1 MAQTTAPRNV
11 TVAQTELKAGA
22 LQLPAVVM
30 QSITHIAPAIAALF
44 FIQFIVGQAGLAMP
58 VGYPIGVFF
67 VLLTGFNLVELTRA
81 MPSAG
86 GYYTYV
92 ARGIHPRAG
101 FLTAWIYMLFSPA
114 NVGPVLVFA
123 GSIFAGEL
131 GLAQES
137 IQPFALGF
145 LVVGAIF
152 VALLQYRGIQISGK
166 TMVVL
171 GIFELIVV
179 SVLGLWGFL
188 TPGPGGLNLAP
199 LNPATF
205 FAAPGFA
212 IGILFAIQAM
222 TGWESAAPL
231 AEESTNPRRS
241 VPIAIIGSILGI
253 GVFLTVVT
261 FGFFIGWGTDRVLDP
276 TNGLAA
282 APRLPGLILAKQYW
296 GVGEILPLLAI
307 FSSTIAVSIAC
318 SNVSTRMWFKMAQTG
333 TLPKAL
339 GKLHPEYK
347 TPVNAII
354 AQLILTVAIGFGLTF
369 WLGVSDQYFFVG
381 TFTGASVLFTY
392 VLGNISVYRVY
403 STERRSEYSVLRHL
417 ILPILSTLAML
428 FVGYEILIAI
438 PPGNVGLAVPFTG
451 GWVGVGIVIALLLS
465 KDAVARAGESVEER
479 PATASELKAIEGE
492 W

>member
-1 MAQTTAPRNV
+1 MAQTTSPGQV
-11 TVAQTELKAGA
+11 SVAQTELKAGA

-44 FIQFIVGQAGLAMP
+44 FIQFIVGAAGLAMP
-58 VGYPIGVFF
+58 IGYPIGVFLVF
-67 VLLTGFNLVELTRA
+67 LTGLCLVELTRA

-92 ARGIHPRAG
+92 ARGINARAG

-123 GSIFAGEL
+123 GSVFAAEL
-131 GLAQES
+131 GLTGDQVM
-137 IQPFALGF
+137 PFSLAC
-145 LVVGAIF
+145 LVVGACV
-152 VALLQYRGIQISGK
+152 VALVQYRGIQISGK
-166 TMVVL
+166 TMVIL
-171 GIFELIVV
+171 GVFELIVV

-188 TPGPGGLNLAP
+188 TPGPGGFNLAP
-199 LNPATF
+199 LNPSTF

-222 TGWESAAPL
+222 TGWEASAPL
-231 AEESTNPRRS
+231 AEESTNPSRN
-241 VPIAIIGSILGI
+241 VPIAIVGSIIGI

-276 TNGLAA
+276 VDGLAA

-307 FSSTIAVSIAC
+307 LSSTIAVSLAC
-318 SNVSTRMWFKMAQTG
+318 SNVSTRMWFKMGQTG
-333 TLPKAL
+333 TLPRSMA
-339 GKLHPEYK
+339 KLSPYK

-354 AQLILTVAIGFGLTF
+354 AQLILTLAVGFGLTL

-381 TFTGASVLFTY
+381 TFTGASVLFIY
-392 VLGNISVYRVY
+392 VFGNISVYRIY
-403 STERRSEYSVLRHL
+403 STERRAEYNVVRHL
-417 ILPILSTLAML
+417 VIPVVSTLAML
-428 FVGYEILIAI
+428 WVGYEILTAI
-438 PPGNVGLAVPFTG
+438 PAGNIGLAIPFTG
-451 GWVGVGIVIALLLS
+451 AWIVVGVVIAALLS
-465 KDAVARAGESVEER
+465 KDAISRAGDSVEER
-479 PATASELKAIEGE
+479 PATAGELADIQGE